1 MVILIGNEKIEQVW
15 RVIMSK
21 PTIGF
26 IGLGLMGGNMVENL
40 INRGYDLTIMDLNQD
55 VVDGFVAKGAKQAAS
70 AKELAANADIVML
83 ALTTSNIVEKVIYAD
98 DGILAGIQ
106 SGAVLIDFGTS
117 IPASTRKI
125 GADLAAKG
133 VGMLDAPLG
142 RTPAHAKD
150 GLLNIMAAGDAE
162 TFNKVK
168 PVLDEQGE
176 NVFHLGDLGAGHATK
191 LINNF
196 IGMTTVCAMSQ
207 AFAVADKVGID
218 KQQLFDIMSTGPS
231 NSPFMHFCKNYAVDD
246 NSDLG
251 FSINNANK
259 DLGYFLEMVND
270 LGTTSLIAEGSSKNL
285 KAAVEAGLGNGNVP
299 EIFDYFKTLEK

>member
-1 MVILIGNEKIEQVW
+1 
-15 RVIMSK
+15 MSK

-40 INRGYDLTIMDLNQD
+40 INRGYELTIMDLNQD
-55 VVDGFVAKGAKQAAS
+55 VVDGFVAKGAKQAAT
-70 AKELAANADIVML
+70 AKELAANTDIVML

-106 SGAVLIDFGTS
+106 PGAVLIDFGTS

-150 GLLNIMAAGDAE
+150 GLLNIMAAGDLD

-176 NVFHLGDLGAGHATK
+176 NVFHLGELGAGHATK

-270 LGTTSLIAEGSSKNL
+270 LGTTSLIAEGSSSNL

-299 EIFDYFKTLEK
+299 EIFDYFKTLNK

>member
-1 MVILIGNEKIEQVW
+1 
-15 RVIMSK
+15 MSK

-40 INRGYDLTIMDLNQD
+40 INRGYELTIMDLNQD
-55 VVDGFVAKGAKQAAS
+55 VVDGFVAKGAKQAAT
-70 AKELAANADIVML
+70 AKELAANTDIVML

-150 GLLNIMAAGDAE
+150 GLLNIMAAGDLD

-176 NVFHLGDLGAGHATK
+176 NVFHLGELGAGHATK

-270 LGTTSLIAEGSSKNL
+270 IGTTSLIAEGSSSNL

-299 EIFDYFKTLEK
+299 EIFDYFKTLNK